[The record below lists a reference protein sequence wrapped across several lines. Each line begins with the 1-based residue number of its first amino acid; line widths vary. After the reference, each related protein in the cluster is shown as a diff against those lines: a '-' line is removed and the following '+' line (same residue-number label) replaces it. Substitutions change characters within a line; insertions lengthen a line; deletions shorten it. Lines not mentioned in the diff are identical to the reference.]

1 MCGCGIDTSVTESCG
16 HRLLAHVLAGEILIA
31 QVEHDQN
38 ENQKEDQDEHQF
50 AKHEAAKHLLELQH
64 TDRSTDTPKTW
75 TPVGKDLTTLTASK
89 LLKVGIFVRRKK

>member
-1 MCGCGIDTSVTESCG
+1 MKKYKQVPGS
-16 HRLLAHVLAGEILIA
+16 LLLFPGEGFRFLKGDELPVA
-31 QVEHDQN
+31 T
-38 ENQKEDQDEHQF
+38 DEHI
-50 AKHEAAKHLLELQH
+50 QH